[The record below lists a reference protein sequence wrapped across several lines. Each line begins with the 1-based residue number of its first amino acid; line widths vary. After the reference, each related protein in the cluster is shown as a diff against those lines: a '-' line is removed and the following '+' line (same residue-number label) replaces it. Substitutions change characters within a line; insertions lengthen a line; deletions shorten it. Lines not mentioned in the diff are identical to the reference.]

1 MEGHLDG
8 GKLILKEGKKMSKVK
23 IQLQRK
29 NIK

>member
-8 GKLILKEGKKMSKVK
+8 GKIIAKEGEMSKGK

-29 NIK
+29 SIK